1 MFGEGCVDWSKT
13 WMVELRFD
21 GTTKSNRTIVGCWN
35 PFKVVFGSDIGNC
48 ILTSGLVGVDLWC
61 AL

>member
-1 MFGEGCVDWSKT
+1 
-13 WMVELRFD
+13 MVELRFD
-21 GTTKSNRTIVGCWN
+21 GSTKSNRTIVGCWN